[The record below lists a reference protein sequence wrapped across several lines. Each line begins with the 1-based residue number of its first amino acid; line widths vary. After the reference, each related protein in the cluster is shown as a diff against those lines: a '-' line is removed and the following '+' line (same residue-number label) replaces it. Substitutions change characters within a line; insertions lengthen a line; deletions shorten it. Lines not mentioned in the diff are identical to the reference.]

1 MDTDTIT
8 EIVRIQLADFGI
20 PLTPRYLNIAMDYYQ
35 RNNELPDTMY
45 IINEA
50 IPPEQ
55 NMEAEL
61 ITQVHY
67 HNDSYRDGS
76 ESESDDGEHSRHSND
91 DDSELP
97 NLTHMPLPVPGFT
110 AIQSAPNMP
119 PMISLHDLLSMAIG
133 NRMEDQ
139 LDQED
144 IDADQLTDVKKVLK
158 ESELD
163 KIKLIMVKNLDD
175 LEGNTECPNCY
186 DTFVYSDLVRILPCG
201 HYFHRLCIDKQLT
214 TESHL
219 CPICKKESGEHVFI
233 NI

>member
-1 MDTDTIT
+1 MDVDTIT
-8 EIVRIQLADFGI
+8 EIIRIQLADFGI
-20 PLTPRYLNIAMDYYQ
+20 LATETHLNIALEYYN

-45 IINEA
+45 IINES

-55 NMEAEL
+55 SAESEL

-67 HNDSYRDGS
+67 HNNNYRDDTDS
-76 ESESDDGEHSRHSND
+76 ESDDDGEHSHHSNND
-91 DDSELP
+91 DDNSEMP
-97 NLTHMPLPVPGFT
+97 NPMRIPVPLPAPTVPG
-110 AIQSAPNMP
+110 MP
-119 PMISLHDLLSMAIG
+119 TMISLHDLLNMAIG
-133 NRMEDQ
+133 NRVMDD
-139 LDQED
+139 LDEEV
-144 IDADQLTDVKKVLK
+144 DADQLTDVKKVLK

-163 KIKLIMVKNLDD
+163 KIKLMMVKNLDD
-175 LEGNTECPNCY
+175 LEGNNECPNCY
-186 DTFVYSDLVRILPCG
+186 DTFVLTDLVRILPCG